1 MENMV
6 YVGIDVSKDKFD
18 YAAVDSQVT
27 LVNKDSLPMNR
38 EGFNKLGHLFK
49 QFDNICIGF
58 ESTGT
63 YHVNLLT
70 FLLCLT
76 ENVHLLNP
84 ALVKKFADAASLRK
98 TKTDAVDSLAIAK
111 FMVHRKD
118 EIHRFS
124 EIDSAHLTQLARLRE
139 SISKDIAKTKTH
151 LKQML
156 NITFPEFLKSS
167 NVFTES
173 SLKLLEYRRKQRC
186 F

>member
-18 YAAVDSQVT
+18 YAAVDSQVS

-38 EGFNKLGHLFK
+38 EGFNKLGQLIK
-49 QFDNICIGF
+49 QFDSVCVGF

-111 FMVHRKD
+111 FLVHRKN
-118 EIHRFS
+118 EIHSFS

-151 LKQML
+151 LK
-156 NITFPEFLKSS
+156 IIRTWCRSCRFSVTSKRPGVIKI
-167 NVFTES
+167 
-173 SLKLLEYRRKQRC
+173 
-186 F
+186 